1 MSSVLG
7 FQPTSLIHAVLDEVG
22 VAIAVVDNKKRF
34 VFTNQAAREM
44 FGAADNLSVIE
55 WRRSYKLHDRQGR
68 RILAGHG
75 PVARAL
81 AGEEVPPHEVRI
93 TRPDGNI
100 KWLHVAAHPFSV
112 MGLTGVLIFIADE
125 TEQVELRKAIER
137 FRRIEEFAIMAG
149 GLAHDFNNI
158 LSLVSE
164 NAALAL
170 GDGNL
175 EDIQSR
181 LRQMRIALKKGSVLV
196 ARLKAYSRTKDVEM
210 HPVQINDVV
219 NAALELT
226 RPLMARRV
234 SVKTEISPNL
244 PKVAADSSRLEQVL
258 VNLIL
263 NALDAMPEGGEL
275 TVCTQLASSDAVTG
289 GPKKENK
296 QFVLVTVTDTGIG
309 IPENLQCS
317 IFDPFFTTKPNGE
330 GVGLGLSSA
339 QAIVRQ
345 HDGFIDVQSA
355 PGKGTTFRMFLP
367 AKERPASKRSGSA
380 ARSRRPFI
388 LKKKA
393 R

>member
-1 MSSVLG
+1 MASVLG
-7 FQPTSLIHAVLDEVG
+7 LRPQSLIQAVLDDVG
-22 VAIAVVDNKKRF
+22 VAIAVVDNKQRF

-44 FGAADNLSVIE
+44 FGAADNLSVAE
-55 WRRSYKLHDRQGR
+55 WRRHYKMHDRQGR
-68 RILAGHG
+68 RILAGHS
-75 PVARAL
+75 PVAKAL
-81 AGEEVPPHEVRI
+81 AGEEVQPHEVRI

-100 KWLHVAAHPFSV
+100 KWLHVATHPFSV

-158 LSLVSE
+158 LSVVSE

-175 EDIQSR
+175 EDIHSR

-196 ARLKAYSRTKDVEM
+196 ARLKGYSRTKDVEV

-234 SVKTEISPNL
+234 RVKTEISPHL
-244 PKVAADSSRLEQVL
+244 PKVRADSSRLEQVL

-263 NALDAMPEGGEL
+263 NSLDAMPEGGEL
-275 TVCTQLASSDAVTG
+275 TLCTQLASSDAVTG
-289 GPKKENK
+289 GAKEWGK
-296 QFVLVTVTDTGIG
+296 QCVLVTVSDTGIG
-309 IPENLQCS
+309 IPENLQSS
-317 IFDPFFTTKPNGE
+317 IFDPFFTTKPDGE
-330 GVGLGLSSA
+330 GAGLGLSSA

-345 HDGFIDVQSA
+345 HDGYIDVQSA

-367 AKERPASKRSGSA
+367 AKERPASTRSSSA
-380 ARSRRPFI
+380 ARSRQPSG
-388 LKKKA
+388 LKAKA